1 MLGLVGSVGA
11 GKSTVAAELARLG
24 ARVHSA
30 DEHVHELLAR
40 SDVAAEIIAAL
51 GTGTDITDG
60 NGTLDRRRLAA
71 RVFADRAALQR
82 LEAILH
88 PRTGARIEQVVAE
101 ARAAENK
108 KENKNDNENENENEK
123 VPVLVIDAPLL
134 LEAGGRDRVDR
145 LLVVDAPRAARRAR
159 LAATRGWGPDELETR
174 DARLTP
180 IEQKKRLAD
189 WVIENDGSPAE
200 LREKVCHVWRS
211 LK

>member
-51 GTGTDITDG
+51 GTETDITDG
-60 NGTLDRRRLAA
+60 NGALDRRRLAA

-101 ARAAENK
+101 TRAAGTK
-108 KENKNDNENENENEK
+108 KENGNDNENEK

-134 LEAGGRDRVDR
+134 LEAGGRDQVDR

-159 LAATRGWGPDELETR
+159 LAAARGWGPDELETR

-189 WVIENDGSPAE
+189 WVIENDGSQAE
-200 LREKVCHVWRS
+200 LREKVRHVWRS